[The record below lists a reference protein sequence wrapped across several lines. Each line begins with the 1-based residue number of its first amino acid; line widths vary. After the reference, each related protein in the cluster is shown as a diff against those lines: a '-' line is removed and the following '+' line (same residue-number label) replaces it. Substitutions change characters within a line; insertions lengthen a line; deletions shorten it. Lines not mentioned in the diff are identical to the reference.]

1 MYNTEGMTKEKLD
14 YMEDPGI
21 LIVQNGTS
29 EDTRRDLPNTSYIS
43 NTVCKN
49 FLMEA
54 QSRVFQLKKSHN
66 SFKRTLNY
74 SLKHVQQYNVAID
87 CPVDTRPTPVV

>member
-54 QSRVFQLKKSHN
+54 QSRVFQLKKVTILSKELLIIVWN
-66 SFKRTLNY
+66 MFSN
-74 SLKHVQQYNVAID
+74 IM
-87 CPVDTRPTPVV
+87 

>member
-14 YMEDPGI
+14 YM
-21 LIVQNGTS
+21 

-54 QSRVFQLKKSHN
+54 QSRVFQLKKVTILSKELLIIVWN
-66 SFKRTLNY
+66 MFSN
-74 SLKHVQQYNVAID
+74 IM
-87 CPVDTRPTPVV
+87 

>member
-29 EDTRRDLPNTSYIS
+29 EDTKRDLPNTSYIS
-43 NTVCKN
+43 NTVCQN

-54 QSRVFQLKKSHN
+54 QSRAFQLKKVTILS
-66 SFKRTLNY
+66 KEL
-74 SLKHVQQYNVAID
+74 LIIV
-87 CPVDTRPTPVV
+87 